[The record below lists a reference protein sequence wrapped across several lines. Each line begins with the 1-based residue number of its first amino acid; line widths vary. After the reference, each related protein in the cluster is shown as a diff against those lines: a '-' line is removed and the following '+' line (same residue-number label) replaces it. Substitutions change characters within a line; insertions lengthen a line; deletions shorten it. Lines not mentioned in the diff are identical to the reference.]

1 MFQHVLGWRNRVP
14 TFGGCRGDGRHP
26 RFPIAGVPVGVPSA
40 GVPARRRRSRLWA
53 HGPTPRA
60 GNGGTRHP
68 SAGAHL
74 RPVPSRPLRSTRA
87 GRDGSVTGSPVREK
101 SPQPGAA
108 GSRVSWGGTLPI
120 PVSVPFPEVGIKA
133 GSEGKTRVQGSR
145 RRGERLEPRA
155 PQAGHVV
162 GAGVLTASL
171 GGTAAGWEGG
181 AQRGLPGSWQ
191 LPPVGPQQLETALPG
206 PWRCRF
212 QRGYLHPNK
221 GLITG
226 AYTCCEAL
234 GWFDGEG
241 RTGPGLIW
249 GPGAHVPLLPR
260 PPRCAGAAGQGAGRP
275 IAPRAWAEARGSPGG
290 PGAAVG
296 GRAGP
301 LRSAAWCPAPLRA
314 PLEAAAGRERVEAA
328 SAAPLSALLGGPG
341 TGRAAPVPC
350 GPVVRMLRAAR
361 PGPLRGDRG
370 RPGQGGLGNSQGSGA
385 ATPGLRGKGGSAPAA
400 DAGLAVP
407 EPGMLRR
414 SPGLAV
420 APQGSVTQKG

>member
-1 MFQHVLGWRNRVP
+1 MP
-14 TFGGCRGDGRHP
+14 GRRETP
-26 RFPIAGVPVGVPSA
+26 PFSRRRC
-40 GVPARRRRSRLWA
+40 ARRCADRWCPGTAPSEPALGARPDPTGWNRWDPAPLCRSP
-53 HGPTPRA
+53 PTP
-60 GNGGTRHP
+60 G
-68 SAGAHL
+68 
-74 RPVPSRPLRSTRA
+74 PLEAPPLHQGRT
-87 GRDGSVTGSPVREK
+87 GRDGSTSWSPGREK

-133 GSEGKTRVQGSR
+133 GSEGKPRVQGSR

-155 PQAGHVV
+155 PQAGHVA
-162 GAGVLTASL
+162 GAGVHTASL
-171 GGTAAGWEGG
+171 RGAAAGWEGG
-181 AQRGLPGSWQ
+181 AQRGLPGAWQ
-191 LPPVGPQQLETALPG
+191 LPPLGPQQLETALPG
-206 PWRCRF
+206 PWGCRF

-241 RTGPGLIW
+241 RTEPGLIW

-260 PPRCAGAAGQGAGRP
+260 PPRCAGAAGQGAERP
-275 IAPRAWAEARGSPGG
+275 IAPRAWVEARGSAGG

-314 PLEAAAGRERVEAA
+314 PLEAAAGRERAEEA
-328 SAAPLSALLGGPG
+328 SAAPLSALLGGHRV
-341 TGRAAPVPC
+341 GRSGPSWPRGADAPS
-350 GPVVRMLRAAR
+350 GPAR

-370 RPGQGGLGNSQGSGA
+370 PPGQGGLGNSQGSGA
-385 ATPGLRGKGGSAPAA
+385 ATPGLPGKGGSAPAA
-400 DAGLAVP
+400 DAGLAAP